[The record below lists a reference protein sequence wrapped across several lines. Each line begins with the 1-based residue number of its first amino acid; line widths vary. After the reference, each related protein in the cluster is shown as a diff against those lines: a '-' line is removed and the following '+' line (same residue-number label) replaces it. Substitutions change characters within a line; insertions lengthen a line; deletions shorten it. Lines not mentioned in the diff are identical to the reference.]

1 MFIRQERSIKEFIH
15 FYPVVSILI
24 GIYALLWLWI
34 DLLQLPFSREIWTW
48 AVGQNIA
55 ISHGQY
61 WRLFTAT
68 FLHADFMH
76 MLFNSF
82 SLVLFGPALEQMLGK
97 YKFLFI
103 YFVSGIIG
111 NIATVLSSP
120 FAIYAHLGAS
130 GAIYGLLGAYLFM
143 VLFKKHLID
152 QNNSQIVSIILIAGV
167 VMTFLQPNINVYAH
181 LFGAAGGFLLAPL
194 VITDKTRPFIMYRTY
209 TPSEKRTVTN
219 DHGVN
224 FDPNRW
230 RRKKRRITFNPKILW
245 GIFIILVIL
254 GLLNRF

>member
-152 QNNSQIVSIILIAGV
+152 QNNIQIVSIILIAGV
-167 VMTFLQPNINVYAH
+167 VITYLQPNINVYAH
-181 LFGAAGGFLLAPL
+181 LFGAAGGFLLVPL
-194 VITDKTRPFIMYRTY
+194 VITNKTRSFIMYRTY